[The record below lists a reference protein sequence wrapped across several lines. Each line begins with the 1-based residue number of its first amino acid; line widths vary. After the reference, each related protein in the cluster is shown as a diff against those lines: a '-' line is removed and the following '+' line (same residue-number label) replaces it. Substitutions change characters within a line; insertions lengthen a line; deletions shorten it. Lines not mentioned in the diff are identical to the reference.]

1 MEYFAI
7 VIENKIDSLENGEQ
21 TNDYY
26 KYIENQN
33 LLDPEYMQQFKDE
46 IAAEQVALEE
56 EKAAEDAAEAIE
68 NSEAAAM
75 TDPNIEVEPTV
86 QEEPEA

>member
-1 MEYFAI
+1 MIYRIKYEAEKYNFEA
-7 VIENKIDSLENGEQ
+7 
-21 TNDYY
+21 YY